1 MSEQEYYVPE
11 GTYWPIIGSI
21 GVSTLFVGFAN
32 QMHGA
37 EWGGSVM
44 ALGFAIMVFMMFGW
58 FGQVVNESTSGI
70 YNKQVDRSF
79 RWGMSWF
86 IFSEVMFFAAFFG
99 ALFYARQLSVPW
111 LGGADNNIFTPDLWN
126 AFSASWHQ
134 MAFMAPG
141 SVTDTVLQ
149 SGTVMSFPAVPAT
162 GIETAT
168 PAMVVD
174 PWGLPAL
181 NTALLLAS
189 GVTLTFAHHAL
200 RAGHRNQIVGW
211 LVATIAL
218 GAAFLGFQIMEYGHA
233 YHDGLKLTSGIYGST
248 FYMLTGF
255 HGFHVTVGVIMLTV
269 ILFRVQKGHFS
280 ADNHFGFEGVAWYWH
295 FVDVVWLGLFIFVY
309 WL

>member
-1 MSEQEYYVPE
+1 MSEQEYYIPD

-21 GVSTLFVGFAN
+21 GITALFVGFAN
-32 QMHGA
+32 QMHGV

-44 ALGFAIMVFMMFGW
+44 GLGVAITIFMMFGW
-58 FGQVVNESTSGI
+58 LGQVVNESVGGI

-99 ALFYARQLSVPW
+99 ALFYARQYAVPW
-111 LGGADNNIFTPDLWN
+111 LSGESNNVYTPELWN
-126 AFSASWHQ
+126 GFKAGWDTIAFTT
-134 MAFMAPG
+134 PG
-141 SVTDTVLQ
+141 TILQ
-149 SGTVMSFPAVPAT
+149 SGIEISVPT
-162 GIETAT
+162 QLVNT
-168 PAMVVD
+168 
-174 PWGLPAL
+174 WGLPAL
-181 NTALLLAS
+181 NTLLLLLS

-200 RAGHRNQIVGW
+200 RAGHRNKIIGW

-218 GAAFLGFQIMEYGHA
+218 GTAFLGFQIMEYGHA
-233 YHDGLKLTSGIYGST
+233 YADGLKMTSGIYGST

-255 HGFHVTVGVIMLTV
+255 HGFHVTVGAIMLTV
-269 ILFRVQKGHFS
+269 ILYRIQKGHFN
-280 ADNHFGFEGVAWYWH
+280 AENHFGFEGVAWYWH